1 MIQEEQNFLRG
12 TIQSILSSI
21 FEDDYD
27 NEIVT
32 TSIFDE
38 VLQDIEE
45 TADEHFNDSDVSIA
59 IARVLK
65 KRLGIW
71 ES

>member
-12 TIQSILSSI
+12 TIQSNLSGI

-32 TSIFDE
+32 ASIFDE

-45 TADEHFNDSDVSIA
+45 TADEHFNDSDVRIA

-65 KRLGIW
+65 NRLGIW

>member
-12 TIQSILSSI
+12 TIQSNLSGI

-32 TSIFDE
+32 ASIFDE

-45 TADEHFNDSDVSIA
+45 TADEHFNDSDVRIA

>member
-32 TSIFDE
+32 ATIFDE

-45 TADEHFNDSDVSIA
+45 TADEHFNDSDVRIA